1 MQIELSRHEL
11 ETVLKCVKAHIT
23 TLSAVIIKDTS
34 AFSDL
39 CYNHRKDCEEIYKK
53 LSDKVK
59 DHKNEN

>member
-1 MQIELSRHEL
+1 MQIELSAQEL
-11 ETVLKCVKAHIT
+11 ETVLRCVKAHIT
-23 TLSAVIIKDTS
+23 TLNAVIIKDTS

-39 CYNHRKDCEEIYKK
+39 CDNHRKECEEIYKK

>member
-1 MQIELSRHEL
+1 MQIELSAQEI

-23 TLSAVIIKDTS
+23 TLNVVISKDTS

-39 CYNHRKDCEEIYKK
+39 CDNHRKDCEEIYKK

>member
-1 MQIELSRHEL
+1 MQVELSAQEL
-11 ETVLKCVKAHIT
+11 ETVLRCVKAHIT
-23 TLSAVIIKDTS
+23 TLNAVIVKDTS

-39 CYNHRKDCEEIYKK
+39 CDNHRKECEEIYKK

>member
-1 MQIELSRHEL
+1 MQIELSAQEL

-23 TLSAVIIKDTS
+23 TLSAVMVKDTS
-34 AFSDL
+34 GLFD
-39 CYNHRKDCEEIYKK
+39 NHRKECEDIYKK